1 MTFKQIWLGG
11 LILVIS
17 SCSVLAE
24 PEVCRLIDHSI
35 KVTQTKVIDGNLV
48 ISVTPASL
56 QKRRSGE
63 SDPAAAK
70 KQLILAFNEYFRKKM
85 SWNYLQIESRGQ
97 QFYVAKCSN
106 LDSYIFQV
114 PVENVKVTKL
124 DKPKEGMA
132 DSNLLDNFSS
142 DEFSQDNS
150 FNGFK

>member
-1 MTFKQIWLGG
+1 MLVTFSG
-11 LILVIS
+11 
-17 SCSVLAE
+17 SVLAE
-24 PEVCRLIDHSI
+24 PDVCKFIDHSI
-35 KVTQTKVIDGNLV
+35 KITQTKVIDGNLV

-56 QKRRSGE
+56 QKRRPGE

-70 KQLILAFNEYFRKKM
+70 KQLILAFNDYFRKKM

-106 LDSYIFQV
+106 LDSYVFQI

-124 DKPKEGMA
+124 DKPKEGIA

>member
-1 MTFKQIWLGG
+1 MTFKKSWLSG
-11 LILVIS
+11 LMFVAFS
-17 SCSVLAE
+17 GSVLAE
-24 PEVCRLIDHSI
+24 PEVCRFIDHSI
-35 KVTQTKVIDGNLV
+35 KVPQTKVIDGNLV

-56 QKRRSGE
+56 QKRRPGE

-85 SWNYLQIESRGQ
+85 SWNYLQIESRDQ

-124 DKPKEGMA
+124 DKLKEGMA

-142 DEFSQDNS
+142 AEFSQDSS

>member
-1 MTFKQIWLGG
+1 MTFKKSWLSG
-11 LILVIS
+11 LMFVVF

-63 SDPAAAK
+63 SDPTAAK